1 MSPKYCSL
9 AYDETAK
16 LDQEVVL
23 EQGYEPQLKI
33 HVKGR
38 NKLDSYLSAMT
49 DVIQIEGRITVS
61 F

>member
-9 AYDETAK
+9 AYDEIEK
-16 LDQEVVL
+16 LDQEMIL

-38 NKLDSYLSAMT
+38 NKLDSYLSAPAET
-49 DVIQIEGRITVS
+49 VRIEGRITVS